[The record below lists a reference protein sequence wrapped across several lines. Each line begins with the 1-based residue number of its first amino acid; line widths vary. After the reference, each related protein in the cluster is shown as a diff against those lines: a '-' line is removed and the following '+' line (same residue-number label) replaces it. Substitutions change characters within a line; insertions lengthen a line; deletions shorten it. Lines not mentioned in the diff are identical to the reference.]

1 MAALTAAVVL
11 VGILCVLDLLLT
23 IGVIKKL
30 REYGPGGP
38 MGAPGKGMT
47 PLRPGEELPAFTA
60 VAEDGARVSPSSLPD
75 GWSLI
80 AFLSP
85 NCAPCRTKLPELV
98 AYAAAEPGGRDRT
111 LAVVVGEPGEC
122 ERFVRELSPV
132 ARVVVEPKG
141 GPVCAAL
148 RVDAFPTTLRV
159 HSDQGR
165 TVVTGHVV
173 DLAREASPR

>member
-1 MAALTAAVVL
+1 MTALASAVVL
-11 VGILCVLDLLLT
+11 VGVLCVLDLLLT
-23 IGVIKKL
+23 IGVIRKL
-30 REYGPGGP
+30 REYGPPGP
-38 MGAPGKGMT
+38 ARAPGGGMT

-60 VAEDGARVSPSSLPD
+60 VAVDGAPVDRSSLPD
-75 GWSLI
+75 GTLI

-85 NCAPCRTKLPELV
+85 TCEPCRAKLPELV

-111 LAVVVGEPGEC
+111 LAVVIGEPEEC
-122 ERFVRELSPV
+122 ERFVRELNPV
-132 ARVVVEPKG
+132 ARVVVEPRG

-159 HSDQGR
+159 RSDRNR
-165 TVVTGHVV
+165 TVVTGHMV

>member
-1 MAALTAAVVL
+1 MAALTSAVVL

-30 REYGPGGP
+30 REYGPAGP
-38 MGAPGKGMT
+38 WAPGSGMT

-60 VAEDGARVSPSSLPD
+60 VAVDGARVSKSSLPD
-75 GWSLI
+75 EALI

-85 NCAPCRTKLPELV
+85 NCEPCRAKLPELV

-111 LAVVVGEPGEC
+111 LAVIVGEPEEC

-132 ARVVVEPKG
+132 ARVVVEPRG

-148 RVDAFPTTLRV
+148 RVDAFPATLRV
-159 HSDQGR
+159 RSDRGR
-165 TVVTGHVV
+165 TVVTGRMVE
-173 DLAREASPR
+173 LAREASPR